1 MPQPAP
7 SFEQVI
13 DLVRQLPIAS
23 QYKVLTVLKSE
34 LPANLPEPDLEIQ
47 TWLEADFG
55 EDLPPYEWDEA
66 GIPTGIPV
74 RYVPGRGL
82 VMEGD
87 KTLAE

>member
-1 MPQPAP
+1 MSQPDLAI
-7 SFEQVI
+7 EQVI

-23 QYKVLTVLKSE
+23 QYKVLSVLKSE
-34 LPANLPEPDLEIQ
+34 LPAVPEPDLETE

-55 EDLPPYEWDEA
+55 EDLPPYEWGEA
-66 GIPTGIPV
+66 GIPAGTPV

-82 VMEGD
+82 VVEGD